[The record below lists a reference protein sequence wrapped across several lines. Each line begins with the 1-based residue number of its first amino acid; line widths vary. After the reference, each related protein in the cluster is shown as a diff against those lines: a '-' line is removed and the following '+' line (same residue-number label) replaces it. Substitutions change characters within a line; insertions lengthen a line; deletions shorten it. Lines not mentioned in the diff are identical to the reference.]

1 MKKNSKF
8 LVFMVFVFLFL
19 INIKISFAES
29 VWENVGNERFSPGEA
44 FDISFT
50 IDATGTPYIAYSDS
64 GVDWSGYYGASVMK
78 YNGSSWVDVGSR
90 EFSTAGAYDIS
101 IAIDSF
107 GNPYVAYLDEN
118 SGYSAMVMKYNG
130 LIWEELGTSGSGFS
144 GGEAG
149 YTSLAIDNDNIPYVA
164 YSDVENSRGATVMKY
179 STSTDLW
186 VNVGSVNFSDG
197 RVDYTSLAI
206 DDDNIPYV
214 AYRDNINSDKI
225 TVMKYTGLGGSGW
238 EVVGD
243 VGFSSGIGGRP
254 ISSDV
259 YDISLAI
266 DDNIPYVVYSDA
278 GGSYEA
284 MVMKYNGL
292 AWEEVGTTGTGFSD
306 GEAWYTSLDFD
317 SNNIPYV
324 AYSDDPN
331 NEGATVMKYAST
343 TDEWVNVGGTNFSNG
358 VAYYTSITTY
368 DDVLYVAYAYYW
380 DNGYEQEFDG
390 NATVMKYGSSDSGD
404 SDIIPPVITILD
416 SNTIQIY
423 EGNSYYDPGAT
434 ALDDIDGDITENIET
449 TSDVDINII
458 GTYSVVYVVSDVAG
472 NTSTSTRVVSVLM
485 RPSTGSL
492 YDKWNDKDINK
503 DNNTDQAENNQ
514 NNENDNDEN
523 LF

>member
-1 MKKNSKF
+1 MKKLNKF
-8 LVFMVFVFLFL
+8 LFIFIFLFV
-19 INIKISFAES
+19 ININISFAES

-78 YNGSSWVDVGSR
+78 YNGSSWVDVGNP

-179 STSTDLW
+179 STSTGLW

-238 EVVGD
+238 EIVGD
-243 VGFSSGIGGRP
+243 VGFSSGIGVRP
-254 ISSDV
+254 IFSDV
-259 YDISLAI
+259 YDISLVI
-266 DDNIPYVVYSDA
+266 NNNVPYVVYSDA
-278 GGSYEA
+278 GDSYKA

-343 TDEWVNVGGTNFSNG
+343 TDEWVNVGGANFSNG
-358 VAYYTSITTY
+358 VAYYTSIATY
-368 DDVLYVAYAYYW
+368 DNVLYVAYAYYW

-390 NATVMKYGSSDSGD
+390 NA
-404 SDIIPPVITILD
+404 
-416 SNTIQIY
+416 
-423 EGNSYYDPGAT
+423 
-434 ALDDIDGDITENIET
+434 
-449 TSDVDINII
+449 
-458 GTYSVVYVVSDVAG
+458 
-472 NTSTSTRVVSVLM
+472 
-485 RPSTGSL
+485 
-492 YDKWNDKDINK
+492 
-503 DNNTDQAENNQ
+503 
-514 NNENDNDEN
+514 
-523 LF
+523 